1 MPVFDSAGLRIHYEV
16 SGPDDGAPVVLLH
29 GFASN
34 GRVNWV
40 STGWTEWLA
49 EEGFRVI
56 VPDFPGHGQSDKPH
70 DGARYPAPMMA
81 EDVRRLLDHLNIERA
96 HVMGYSMGA
105 RVAAFLALKHPERV
119 CALVLSGMAGN
130 LVAGVGGAEEI
141 ARAMLAEEAGADVSV
156 PAWAWGFRQF
166 AERVGNDLRAL
177 AACITA
183 SRTPIEPAA
192 LERLDMPVLVVVG
205 SEDGIAGD
213 PALLMPHLPADAELV
228 VLQGRDHM
236 NAVGDRQ
243 HRQAVADFLKR
254 HAGRCDGNGMQK

>member
-1 MPVFDSAGLRIHYEV
+1 MPAFDSEGVRIHYALF
-16 SGPDDGAPVVLLH
+16 GKAGQPPVVLLH

-49 EEGFRVI
+49 ARGFFVI
-56 VPDFPGHGQSDKPH
+56 VPDFPGHGGSDKPH
-70 DGARYPAPMMA
+70 DSTRYPAPMMA

-105 RVAAFLALKHPERV
+105 RVAAFLAMAHPRRV

-130 LVAGVGGAEEI
+130 LIAGVGGAEKI
-141 ARAMLAEEAGADVSV
+141 ARALLAEEAGAEPDV

-166 AERVGNDLRAL
+166 AERVGNDLKAL
-177 AACITA
+177 AACIAA
-183 SRTPIEPAA
+183 SRTPIDPQA
-192 LERLDMPVLVVVG
+192 LERLDMPVLVAVG

-213 PALLMPHLPADAELV
+213 PALLMPHLPDGAELV
-228 VLQGRDHM
+228 VLEGRDHM
-236 NAVGDRQ
+236 NAVGDKR
-243 HRQAVADFLKR
+243 HKQAVADFLKR
-254 HAGRCDGNGMQK
+254 HAARCA